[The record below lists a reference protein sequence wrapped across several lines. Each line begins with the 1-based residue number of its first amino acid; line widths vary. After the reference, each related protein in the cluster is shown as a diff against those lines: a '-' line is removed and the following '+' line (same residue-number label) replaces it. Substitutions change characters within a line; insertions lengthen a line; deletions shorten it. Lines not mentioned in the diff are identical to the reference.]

1 MEGKKRKDGLLER
14 AAQVF
19 EIPGEA
25 VGLPLVELVGQHEA
39 RMSNHRGILAYGKE
53 EIMVSGG
60 KLLVRF
66 RGEDMELK
74 AMTGSELLITGTI
87 FSVEV
92 E

>member
-1 MEGKKRKDGLLER
+1 MEGKKKKDGLLER
-14 AAQVF
+14 AAQTF
-19 EIPGEA
+19 DIPGET
-25 VGLPLVELVGQHEA
+25 VGLPRVELVGRHEV
-39 RMSNHRGILAYGKE
+39 RMANHRGILAYGKE

-66 RGEDMELK
+66 RGKGMELK

-87 FSVEV
+87 FSIEV